1 MLDWILKGF
10 LKIILIVLLI
20 SAGWSFISQLFT
32 PAKHQAAAAQS
43 QPGTL
48 PAPMPRSNGP
58 APAATKPNVDP
69 KPSPAPIQ
77 PVSSPGR
84 GLPPADPPQ
93 AIPPAP
99 PPIDQTK
106 PVLSATHEK
115 IRFQL
120 QSAVGQGA
128 TLVVRITALNN
139 DIDRMIEISSAPW
152 SKTLFYDESGSTF
165 SPDHVSVGNTRDDAT
180 KTRAMLVAGVPTDIL
195 LKFTRLPIVRGKLA
209 IRDIKLLQL
218 DVALF
223 SAEQAYRNSFFA
235 PIAVSTPMFRNI
247 QIRDDDEDSG
257 QVVPEKAKR

>member
-20 SAGWSFISQLFT
+20 SAGWNFITQLFAPAKRQTASVQAQPGGLPPPLPLSSTST
-32 PAKHQAAAAQS
+32 PAV
-43 QPGTL
+43 
-48 PAPMPRSNGP
+48 
-58 APAATKPNVDP
+58 PNSSA
-69 KPSPAPIQ
+69 KPSPMPIQ
-77 PVSSPGR
+77 PVSSPG
-84 GLPPADPPQ
+84 PAPAADPPP

-106 PVLSATHEK
+106 PVLHATHEK
-115 IRFQL
+115 IRFEL
-120 QSAVGQGA
+120 RSAVGQA
-128 TLVVRITALNN
+128 ASLVVRITAVN
-139 DIDRMIEISSAPW
+139 DDMDRMIEISSAPW

-165 SPDHVSVGNTRDDAT
+165 SPDHVLVGNTRDDAT

-195 LKFTRLPIVRGKLA
+195 LKFTRLPVVRGKLA

-247 QIRDDDEDSG
+247 QIRDDDEASG
-257 QVVPEKAKR
+257 QAMPEKAKR

>member
-20 SAGWSFISQLFT
+20 SAGWSFITQLFT
-32 PAKHQAAAAQS
+32 PAKHQVAAAQS

-48 PAPMPRSNGP
+48 PAPMLRSNRP
-58 APAATKPNVDP
+58 APDTKPNLDP

-84 GLPPADPPQ
+84 GLSPADPPP

-106 PVLSATHEK
+106 SVLSATHEK

-165 SPDHVSVGNTRDDAT
+165 SPDHVSVGNTSEDAS

-247 QIRDDDEDSG
+247 QIRDDDEASG

>member
-32 PAKHQAAAAQS
+32 PAKHPAAAAQS

-48 PAPMPRSNGP
+48 PAPMPRSNGT

-93 AIPPAP
+93 ALPPAP
-99 PPIDQTK
+99 PSIDQTK

-247 QIRDDDEDSG
+247 QIRDDDEASG

>member
-1 MLDWILKGF
+1 MLDWVLKGF
-10 LKIILIVLLI
+10 LKILLIVLLI
-20 SAGWSFISQLFT
+20 SAGWSFITQLFT
-32 PAKHQAAAAQS
+32 PAKRQTASAQS

-48 PAPMPRSNGP
+48 PAPMPRSSAPTP
-58 APAATKPNVDP
+58 AKPNVDP
-69 KPSPAPIQ
+69 KPSPAPVQ
-77 PVSSPGR
+77 PISSPRPGVAA
-84 GLPPADPPQ
+84 ADPPP
-93 AIPPAP
+93 AIPAPP

-165 SPDHVSVGNTRDDAT
+165 SPDHVWVGNTRDDAT

-209 IRDIKLLQL
+209 IRDIELLQL

-247 QIRDDDEDSG
+247 EIRDDEASG
-257 QVVPEKAKR
+257 QAVPSEKAKR

>member
-10 LKIILIVLLI
+10 LKIILVLLLI
-20 SAGWSFISQLFT
+20 SAGWSFITQIFA
-32 PAKHQAAAAQS
+32 PAKRQIAAAQS
-43 QPGTL
+43 HSGAL
-48 PAPMPRSNGP
+48 PAPMPRSSTSVP
-58 APAATKPNVDP
+58 AKSNSDP
-69 KPSPAPIQ
+69 RPSPMPIQAVSSPAPG
-77 PVSSPGR
+77 PA
-84 GLPPADPPQ
+84 ADPRPV
-93 AIPPAP
+93 APPVP

-106 PVLSATHEK
+106 PVLNATHEK

-128 TLVVRITALNN
+128 TLVVRITALND

-165 SPDHVSVGNTRDDAT
+165 SPDHVSVGNTREDAS

-195 LKFTRLPIVRGKLA
+195 LKFSRLPIVRGKLA

-247 QIRDDDEDSG
+247 EIRDDEAPTS
-257 QVVPEKAKR
+257 QLTAEKAKR

>member
-1 MLDWILKGF
+1 MLDWVLKGF
-10 LKIILIVLLI
+10 LKILLIVLLI
-20 SAGWSFISQLFT
+20 SAGWSFITQLFT
-32 PAKHQAAAAQS
+32 PAKRQTASAQS
-43 QPGTL
+43 QAGTL
-48 PAPMPRSNGP
+48 PAPMPRSSAPTP
-58 APAATKPNVDP
+58 AKPNVDP
-69 KPSPAPIQ
+69 KPSPAPVQ
-77 PVSSPGR
+77 PISSPRPGVSA
-84 GLPPADPPQ
+84 ADPPP
-93 AIPPAP
+93 AIPAPP

-115 IRFQL
+115 IRLQL

-152 SKTLFYDESGSTF
+152 SKTLFYDESGGTF
-165 SPDHVSVGNTRDDAT
+165 SPDHVWVGNTRDDAT

-209 IRDIKLLQL
+209 IRDIELLQL

-247 QIRDDDEDSG
+247 EIRDDEASG
-257 QVVPEKAKR
+257 QAVPSEKAKR